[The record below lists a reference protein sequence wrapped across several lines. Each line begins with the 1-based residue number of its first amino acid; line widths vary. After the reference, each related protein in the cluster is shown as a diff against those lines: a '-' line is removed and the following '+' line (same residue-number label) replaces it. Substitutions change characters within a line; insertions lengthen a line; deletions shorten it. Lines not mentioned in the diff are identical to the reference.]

1 MGLFIPEDK
10 DYNEAA
16 RQVGF
21 NRYKQLLSAHF
32 GDWFKVNLLTVLGA
46 LPLAAGITLSILSSS
61 ILVLI
66 PCSLLGGML
75 FGPFL
80 AGMYDAVLQGMRDD
94 PHHWWENYRRS
105 WKQNFKSSLLPGA
118 ILGLFLGMYAFMGM
132 LLLWAETVPTAR
144 TVAAYLLSGLLLIW
158 ICTLYWP
165 QLVLFEQR
173 NLDRIRNMVLF
184 SAKYPWKVLK
194 CSLLQL
200 GYWGIYLLFAP
211 WTLLLI
217 PVLSIWYIAFLSMH
231 LIYDQMNKEL
241 EIEER
246 FSEAEKR

>member
-10 DYNEAA
+10 DYNEAV

-66 PCSLLGGML
+66 PCALVGGMI

-80 AGMYDAVLQGMRDD
+80 AGMYDAVLRGMRDD
-94 PHHWWENYRRS
+94 PHRWWENYRRS
-105 WKQNFKSSLLPGA
+105 WKQNFRSSLLPGA
-118 ILGLFLGMYAFMGM
+118 ILGLFLGMYTFMGM
-132 LLLWAETVPTAR
+132 LLWWAETAPSTG
-144 TVAAYLLSGLLLIW
+144 TVALYLVSGLVLIL

-173 NLDRIRNMVLF
+173 NVDRIRNMILF
-184 SAKYPWKVLK
+184 SAKFLWKMLGV
-194 CSLLQL
+194 SLLQM
-200 GYWGIYLLFAP
+200 GY
-211 WTLLLI
+211 
-217 PVLSIWYIAFLSMH
+217 
-231 LIYDQMNKEL
+231 
-241 EIEER
+241 
-246 FSEAEKR
+246 